1 MSEQEDDLELAAL
14 QRQLDDAFETTRP
27 RVGFEDELWTR
38 MQARRPAVTRLRDA
52 WLRLVQGIRAV
63 PKVPTA
69 AVAALLVVIIGAGV
83 VTMSGVGRGGGSTGT
98 TLSAAP
104 SRQNAAGAGTEI
116 GHAAFGKLPAPALNT
131 SPPTKSVDGNAAA
144 PTTQP
149 SAATPAGVYSGPVML
164 TWTGKLELTLGS
176 APVYRYHE
184 PSTNTADQ
192 FATALGAILQTRP
205 SGYLGS
211 YETRDFS
218 LRVRGTVQSPARE
231 PTFILLPITS
241 LQPTVAAGGPVDIAT
256 VFLAEHS
263 LFPTWPY
270 TTEVGE
276 IHGGAFAQG
285 DQTKV
290 MFLRQFAVKGYGNAY
305 VIDTAGDRTGLEVD
319 LKKDNTP
326 SAAVGP
332 LPMELETAS
341 YPIISAD
348 EAIRSALASSPVP
361 AAATNV
367 PTVAL
372 TDAALVYALVVA
384 GDHSF
389 YEPAILFSGKFTV
402 NGTTYTK
409 RVLVPAVDPSQRSS

>member
-1 MSEQEDDLELAAL
+1 VSEQEDDLELAAL

-38 MQARRPAVTRLRDA
+38 MQARRPAGTRLRDA
-52 WLRLVQGIRAV
+52 WLALVQGIRAV
-63 PKVPTA
+63 PAVPTA

-83 VTMSGVGRGGGSTGT
+83 VTMNGAGRIRSSSTNAPAGTQFAPGADTAIGRGV
-98 TLSAAP
+98 
-104 SRQNAAGAGTEI
+104 
-116 GHAAFGKLPAPALNT
+116 FGKLPAPALNMG
-131 SPPTKSVDGNAAA
+131 PPTKSADGNTAA

-149 SAATPAGVYSGPVML
+149 SAATPAGVYSGPVTL

-184 PSTNTADQ
+184 PSTTTADQ
-192 FATALGAILQTRP
+192 FATSLGAILQTRP

-218 LRVRGTVQSPARE
+218 VRVRGTVQSPARE

-270 TTEVGE
+270 TTEIGE

-290 MFLRQFAVKGYGNAY
+290 MFLRQFAVKGYGNVY
-305 VIDTAGDRTGLEVD
+305 VIDTAGDRAGLEVD
-319 LKKDNTP
+319 LKKDSTP
-326 SAAVGP
+326 AAAVGP

-402 NGTTYTK
+402 NGITYTK